1 MGSPSS
7 KHQLSIYHR
16 EHVTVYI
23 QAVKLL
29 IEKGCQFAA
38 RNNEGYTATDYA
50 YSCVDSFRCASFPAV
65 HSWIIDSH
73 HTKETLEDSAR
84 AVYDARKNARRP
96 PYVQLRTLSLD
107 EDRPLPRRKEFKR
120 PTARL
125 RSGSATTTTS
135 ESADELAAQV
145 NSQSSLSSIT
155 SSQTSGLSNGSVS
168 LSVPSTQPSL
178 RSPSQGAVNGIDSSR
193 PGLPNST
200 SFGVTSMGHSVLS
213 PVASR
218 VLASDAGAMAE
229 YLKRSRNSGSQ
240 GESSRHVIVQ
250 ASSHHAPSTINTATP
265 PIMEEP
271 ISQKYSLRR
280 LRPSS
285 SAAALRETASAASPT
300 QTSPTAG
307 NDIRSRLRAGTNP
320 NFATGVRPQF
330 SPSTPATGRL
340 PSEEFLD
347 RSQTPRRTA
356 TSGPTLPSL
365 LEPATGLDNGI
376 PPALPPKDHPPH
388 RRGPSVS

>member
-1 MGSPSS
+1 
-7 KHQLSIYHR
+7 
-16 EHVTVYI
+16 
-23 QAVKLL
+23 
-29 IEKGCQFAA
+29 
-38 RNNEGYTATDYA
+38 
-50 YSCVDSFRCASFPAV
+50 
-65 HSWIIDSH
+65 
-73 HTKETLEDSAR
+73 
-84 AVYDARKNARRP
+84 
-96 PYVQLRTLSLD
+96 LSLD

-135 ESADELAAQV
+135 DSADELAAQV

-168 LSVPSTQPSL
+168 LSTPSTQPSL
-178 RSPSQGAVNGIDSSR
+178 RSPSQGAVNGIDSLR

-200 SFGVTSMGHSVLS
+200 SLGVSPMGHSALS

-229 YLKRSRNSGSQ
+229 YLKRSRNGGSQ

-285 SAAALRETASAASPT
+285 SAAALRQTASAASPT
-300 QTSPTAG
+300 QISPTGG

-320 NFATGVRPQF
+320 NLSSGVRPQF

-340 PSEEFLD
+340 SSEECLD

-365 LEPATGLDNGI
+365 PEPTTGDNGI
-376 PPALPPKDHPPH
+376 PPALPPKDHHLH